1 MQMFDL
7 IVLTELAG
15 SGRPFGKQTNFFAD
29 LEKMA
34 TESGYRLG
42 IGDVSSLRAFD
53 TTLDVYAAN
62 SEFIARSAGRAYYN
76 RAISS
81 DAVNRQVGQYA
92 GVVGSAILFN
102 GIASVEAMQD
112 KYYCSLLFDSSGIP
126 VPMSMF
132 TSEINGRLDR
142 LADFGDS
149 LVLKPR
155 SGMQGEGIQF
165 VEREGNQLMAGDE
178 CYAIEDLPTLFPNHI
193 VQQNVRPASG
203 FEVRTLVQ
211 FEGNSYN
218 AVASYVKDS
227 PVRSVANLSRGAR
240 ARSPREVHPA
250 LDAKTIDT
258 IENNAVAA
266 VEAVRTAS
274 SDNRLFEAGVDQIVD
289 DSGRCWIIEINGR
302 PGRFGLSLVAKY
314 SGLAT
319 ERNRYRAMRQKSL
332 WNIIQYGL
340 RISGSAE

>member
-1 MQMFDL
+1 MFDL

-15 SGRPFGKQTNFFAD
+15 SGRPYGKQTNFFAD

-42 IGDVSSLRAFD
+42 IGDINSLRSLD
-53 TTLDVYAAN
+53 STLDVYAAG
-62 SEFIARSAGRAYYN
+62 SELIARSAGRAYYN

-81 DAVNRQVGQYA
+81 DAMNRRVGQYA
-92 GVVGSAILFN
+92 NVVGSAILFN
-102 GIASVEAMQD
+102 GIASAEAMRD
-112 KYYCSLLFDSSGIP
+112 KHYCHLLFDSSGIP
-126 VPMSMF
+126 VPMSML
-132 TSEINGRLDR
+132 TTEINGRLDR

-155 SGMQGEGIQF
+155 SGMQGNGIQF
-165 VEREGNQLMAGDE
+165 LEREGNRLVAGGE
-178 CYAIEDLPTLFPNHI
+178 SHAIEDLPALFPNHI

-227 PVRSVANLSRGAR
+227 PARSVANLSRGAR

-250 LDAKTIDT
+250 LDAKTVET
-258 IENNAVAA
+258 IENNAIAA

-314 SGLAT
+314 SGLST
-319 ERNRYRAMRQKSL
+319 ERDRYRVMRHKSL
-332 WNIIQYGL
+332 WNIIEYGL
-340 RISGSAE
+340 HISDSAK